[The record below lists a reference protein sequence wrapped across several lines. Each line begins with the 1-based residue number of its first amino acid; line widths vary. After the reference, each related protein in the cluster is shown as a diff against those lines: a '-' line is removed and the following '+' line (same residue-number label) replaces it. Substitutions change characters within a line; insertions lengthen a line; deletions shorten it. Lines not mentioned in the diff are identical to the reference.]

1 VVENTIDLFPLI
13 MLLTALIILEFLIF
27 GLLIFIRANR
37 KRKENSN
44 MLPMLSA
51 SFVNP
56 FTIASAARIRPSGA
70 VGTTVLLS
78 VAALALGCGIALLLR
93 AELRESAAKKT
104 RSVPRKRKA
113 PEPADTPL
121 LSSVKRSLLKA
132 KVYELNSAKELL
144 REGRDE
150 HYFDED
156 TSEKEKIPCT
166 VGAAGEDEISEVSY
180 EPAYDEGSASS
191 KHRKHKC
198 EINLDVIAGSFE
210 AGELVTLEALKR
222 RNIAPKRAD
231 HLKILARG
239 AISKPLIVEAH
250 DFTHA
255 AEEML
260 RAAGGEAIRIRR

>member
-13 MLLTALIILEFLIF
+13 ILLTVLIIFEFLIF

-51 SFVNP
+51 YFVNP
-56 FTIASAARIRPSGA
+56 FTIVSAARIRPSGA
-70 VGTTVLLS
+70 VGTTILLS

-93 AELRESAAKKT
+93 AELRESATKKAQSA
-104 RSVPRKRKA
+104 RVKRKA
-113 PEPADTPL
+113 PEQTDTPL

-150 HYFDED
+150 RYFDED
-156 TSEKEKIPCT
+156 TPEKEKIPCT

-180 EPAYDEGSASS
+180 DISHDEESASS

-222 RNIAPKRAD
+222 RNIVPKRAD

-260 RAAGGEAIRIRR
+260 KAAGGEAIRIRR